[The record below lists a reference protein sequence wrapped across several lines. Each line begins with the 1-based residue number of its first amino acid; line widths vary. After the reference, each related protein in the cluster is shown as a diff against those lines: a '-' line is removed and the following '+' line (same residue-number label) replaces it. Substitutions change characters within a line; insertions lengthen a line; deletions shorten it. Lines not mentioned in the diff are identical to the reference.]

1 MQLTKGFE
9 QAACIVALLATQ
21 KRDIPVSSGV
31 INETLGGSATYLHK
45 IMRKLVVGGLITSV
59 SGNSGGF
66 SLAKEPEEITLLEVY
81 HATEGKVDTFPDLGF
96 FEHAFQ
102 DFPSLAMKAD
112 GAITNAFHHAYR
124 LWSDYIGS
132 VTVQDLI
139 WQTFKVDQIPLVDW
153 NNLSEEDIKG
163 LNED

>member
-66 SLAKEPEEITLLEVY
+66 SLAKEPDDITLLEVY
-81 HATEGKVDTFPDLGF
+81 HATEGSVDTFPDLGF
-96 FEHAFQ
+96 FVRAFK
-102 DFPSLAMKAD
+102 DFPSLAKQAD
-112 GAITNAFHHAYR
+112 SAITTVFHQADQQ
-124 LWSDYIGS
+124 WSDYIENT
-132 VTVQDLI
+132 TVQDIL
-139 WQTFKVDQIPLVDW
+139 WQTFKVDKIPLVDW
-153 NNLSEEDIKG
+153 NDLPEEDIKK
-163 LNED
+163 LN